1 MEPDRACRPDF
12 SRRPAERR
20 CLLALA
26 SSGAWISAA
35 LLCERAAGIE
45 CNSLAEPAGADQSAR
60 LFTMIDEVLAGTG
73 LDRLDAIA
81 FDAGPGAFT
90 GLRIACSVAQG
101 LAFVRELPVVEVGS
115 LEAAA
120 WRSLRQ
126 GGRPAVAL
134 VANDARMGEIYGAL
148 CLVHPP
154 DDARRGPQLE
164 TLVGP
169 MLCAAGSPPS
179 AMSRAVVLALRPELA
194 EIDWLAAGDAW
205 GGVGLG
211 EGWHAMLSVADATGA
226 APGDAQA
233 VAEIAHG
240 LWLAG
245 NTVCAEAAAPR
256 YVRDKV
262 ALDLEEQRRWRA
274 RRASGQ

>member
-1 MEPDRACRPDF
+1 MEPDRV
-12 SRRPAERR
+12 RRPNSFRR
-20 CLLALA
+20 SADRPHLLALA
-26 SSGAWISAA
+26 SSGAWTSAA
-35 LLCERAAGIE
+35 LLRVQPGGVE
-45 CNSLAEPAGADQSAR
+45 CNSLAEPAGADQSTR
-60 LFTMIDEVLAGTG
+60 LFAMIDEVLAGTG
-73 LDRLDAIA
+73 LDRLGAIA

-101 LAFVRELPVVEVGS
+101 LAFARGLPVVEVGS

-126 GGRPAVAL
+126 TGRPALAL

-148 CLVHPP
+148 CLVQPP
-154 DDARRGPQLE
+154 AGAQEGPVVE

-169 MLCAAGSPPS
+169 ILCRSDSPPQ
-179 AMSRAVVLALRPELA
+179 AMSRAAALALRPALA
-194 EIDWLAAGDAW
+194 GADWLAAGDAW

-211 EGWHAMLSVADATGA
+211 EDWHAALGVTDTVGA

-233 VAEIAHG
+233 VAELAFG
-240 LWLAG
+240 LWHAG
-245 NTVCAEAAAPR
+245 HTVCAEAAAPR